1 MSVDIIFDNAIT
13 YLSDTSG
20 SRLVILCARRTFL
33 NVCGLF
39 GRGATG
45 PVSADSWI
53 ELISVISSSMP
64 SRNLF
69 GHGAT
74 GPVSADPCIVLT
86 SMIS

>member
-20 SRLVILCARRTFL
+20 SRLVILCAR
-33 NVCGLF
+33 
-39 GRGATG
+39 RGATG